1 MALTVSKTLVFN
13 NPLGMHLRPA
23 SRLVKAVMGFASQ
36 VTISNQDRSC
46 NAKSIIGLMTLEA
59 MPGDSLVIEV
69 DGNDAI
75 DTMAAI
81 EALFA
86 CNFEDD

>member
-1 MALTVSKTLVFN
+1 MAQTVSKTLVFN

-23 SRLVKAVMGFASQ
+23 SRLVKTVMGFASQ
-36 VTISNQDRSC
+36 VTISNDDRSC

-59 MPGDSLVIEV
+59 MPGDSLFIEIE
-69 DGNDAI
+69 GEDAI
-75 DTMAAI
+75 ATMAAI

-86 CNFEDD
+86 CNFDDN

>member
-1 MALTVSKTLVFN
+1 VGLTLSKTLVFN

-23 SRLVKAVMGFASQ
+23 SRLVKAAMGFSSQ
-36 VTISNQDRSC
+36 VNISNGDRSC

-59 MPGDSLVIEV
+59 MPGDSLVIEI
-69 DGNDAI
+69 DGDDAVA
-75 DTMAAI
+75 TMAAI

>member
-1 MALTVSKTLVFN
+1 MGIPVSKTLVFN

-36 VTISNQDRSC
+36 VTISNQGRSC

-59 MPGDSLVIEV
+59 MPGDALLIEV
-69 DGNDAI
+69 DGEDAI
-75 DTMAAI
+75 ATLAAI